1 MHPLTLLA
9 ALAAVYVPTLAVP
22 GPNFLAV
29 TRAALAAPRRI
40 SVATALGVATGSTV
54 QAAFAAAGVG
64 VLLAHH
70 PAAQRAVALVG
81 GFYLVVVARSIWR
94 QARMNMLATEAGA
107 AEPTSI
113 SAAYRAG
120 LLTNLTNPKALVFF
134 STIFTAL
141 VGPGVPWTLRVA
153 AVAAICVLSIS
164 WHLALATLFTHR
176 RVRHAYAG
184 VRPALLRLTA
194 VAIGGFGLHLA
205 WGAMRG

>member
-1 MHPLTLLA
+1 MHPWTLLA

-54 QAAFAAAGVG
+54 QAALAAAGVG
-64 VLLAHH
+64 VLLADH
-70 PAAQRAVALVG
+70 PDAQRAVALVG

-94 QARMNMLATEAGA
+94 QAGMGMHAAAGGA
-107 AEPTSI
+107 PEPTDLP
-113 SAAYRAG
+113 AAYRAG

-141 VGPGVPWTLRVA
+141 VGPGVPSGLRIA
-153 AVAAICVLSIS
+153 AVAAICVLSTS
-164 WHLALATLFTHR
+164 WHLALATLFTHGG
-176 RVRHAYAG
+176 VRQVYAG
-184 VRPALLRLTA
+184 VRPALLKLTA
-194 VAIGGFGLHLA
+194 VAIGGFGMRLA
-205 WGAMRG
+205 WGAIRG